1 MPYQQSDAIRD
12 YVLPIVTVDREMRAM
27 TSFLGTGF
35 VIGERGSLLTA
46 GHVLREHSIDTVM
59 ALVVD
64 NDMTWQAV
72 ALLSV
77 ELHPSED
84 VAFARMGG
92 GPWTSFLVLT
102 DEWHGS
108 SADYELWGYP
118 AESSREVVVDNRAVL
133 RPDLIYS
140 AGHGRRRIEA
150 GTLPSPLGGT
160 AFELSTPAGPGTS
173 PDRH

>member
-102 DEWHGS
+102 DE
-108 SADYELWGYP
+108 
-118 AESSREVVVDNRAVL
+118 
-133 RPDLIYS
+133 
-140 AGHGRRRIEA
+140 
-150 GTLPSPLGGT
+150 
-160 AFELSTPAGPGTS
+160 
-173 PDRH
+173 

>member
-46 GHVLREHSIDTVM
+46 GHVLRGHSIDTVM

-77 ELHPSED
+77 ELHPSEE

-118 AESSREVVVDNRAVL
+118 AESRGRLLSTIVL
-133 RPDLIYS
+133 CFVQTSIRPDTGDGGS
-140 AGHGRRRIEA
+140 RPARSPRRWAVRR
-150 GTLPSPLGGT
+150 S
-160 AFELSTPAGPGTS
+160 S
-173 PDRH
+173 